1 MSDTAVDHPSVE
13 LQAPDPAFPVCSFTI
28 DRPLAAGV
36 LVRLSAGGAQ
46 LLENVEI
53 TEVRLAGSS
62 EPLEF
67 VHRYDRAEMERNWR
81 WYSQTKSMA
90 VVRLDTA
97 APTGSQLEVHAR
109 YKERRMRGERSGRP
123 SPQQSRDRYS
133 GLSWWMSATTVA
145 DEHAQAGEQ
154 VAPPFEIRFVPG
166 PPDHIEAYLRN
177 DGRLL
182 VQHFDACGNPTAAA
196 GEVEATA
203 NGWSLTAAAASSS
216 GATALGSADAV
227 LAGGRVQVRDAS
239 GHTAAS
245 NAPPLTFDGTPIFF
259 GEFHWHTEFSG
270 DGQRPVADSLQS
282 ARDELALDF
291 AGPTDHLSPG
301 GRYGSR
307 TVADQLAL
315 CQPFDEPGRFVAFPA
330 AELSRRYGH
339 ANIYTESWELLKEM
353 TDRFAGELAPAWD
366 AQPDRYDLASLVR
379 LCLPGRALVVP
390 HHPNMDSY
398 VREGVVRD
406 DGRPWWCAMHW
417 PIPADRSVIRLV
429 EIVQA
434 RGCFETEQTDEDW
447 RIWDGGLGGSVRTAL
462 ARGYRLGFVG
472 GSDNHSGWP
481 TRKGDGFCGLTA
493 IQAPRLDLSS
503 LFGALHAR
511 RSYATTGA
519 RIVADVTLND
529 APLGSEL
536 QLEPSAERRLQI
548 RIHGTAPLQT
558 VQIVHG
564 GYVLAELEPDA
575 DSPDMV
581 TEWADERPG
590 RPLEDCYYYVR
601 ARQHDG
607 ECVWTSPFWID
618 LPR

>member
-1 MSDTAVDHPSVE
+1 MSDAAVDHPSVE

-67 VHRYDRAEMERNWR
+67 VHRDDRAEMERNWR

-90 VVRLDTA
+90 VVRLATA

-109 YKERRMRGERSGRP
+109 YQERRMRGERSTGRP

-216 GATALGSADAV
+216 AATALGSADGV

-291 AGPTDHLSPG
+291 AGPTDHLGPG

-307 TVADQLAL
+307 TVADQLAV

-429 EIVQA
+429 EMVQA
-434 RGCFETEQTDEDW
+434 RGCFETEQT
-447 RIWDGGLGGSVRTAL
+447 A
-462 ARGYRLGFVG
+462 
-472 GSDNHSGWP
+472 
-481 TRKGDGFCGLTA
+481 
-493 IQAPRLDLSS
+493 RLDLSS